1 MNSQDK
7 SYLNRNNNA
16 IKENA
21 SGWVLTTSFGASVI
35 SGKNWMETDWWKV
48 LAFCIYCVDVEH
60 DIAREFSRPL
70 AWAK

>member
-21 SGWVLTTSFGASVI
+21 SGWVFTTSFGASVI
-35 SGKNWMETDWWKV
+35 SGM
-48 LAFCIYCVDVEH
+48 LIGLLVEYFFDLDFLDRYYDH
-60 DIAREFSRPL
+60 
-70 AWAK
+70 K